1 MVLKVTTK
9 LEVVKILKH
18 KLNVPVREH
27 WTGIWRQ
34 TLGTV
39 CSTL

>member
-18 KLNVPVREH
+18 KLNVPVPEH
-27 WTGIWRQ
+27 
-34 TLGTV
+34 
-39 CSTL
+39 